1 MIRSAGRVR
10 TNQLCGECSLLWR
23 VECDRDMLER
33 KWPTAVERCPRLPR
47 LAGNAQKNS
56 APHAVRPYNSTIIS
70 TESGGAG
77 GEMGRETVMDEFV
90 EAVRQVDVSERQVA
104 EQRRIVDLLTEFGRD
119 TTAAREQ
126 LTALEQAHAHN
137 MSRRDQLRALLEE

>member
-1 MIRSAGRVR
+1 
-10 TNQLCGECSLLWR
+10 
-23 VECDRDMLER
+23 
-33 KWPTAVERCPRLPR
+33 
-47 LAGNAQKNS
+47 
-56 APHAVRPYNSTIIS
+56 
-70 TESGGAG
+70 
-77 GEMGRETVMDEFV
+77 MGRETVMDEFV

-137 MSRRDQLRALLEE
+137 MNRRDQLRALLEE